1 MKCPRCKT
9 EDLKPTLIEEYLA
22 SMGCDSCHGSL
33 VALLHYRHWAE
44 TQKPAPS
51 DASPA
56 AAGRSPPARVAET
69 PDATDTTS
77 AIACPKCDR
86 LMLKYK
92 ISGAVA
98 NRVDVC
104 SSCDEAWLDGGE
116 WQLLEALELDHKM
129 PSIFTDAWQRR
140 ILREAVGD
148 TRREVLKRDI
158 GEQALARV
166 EEFKAWLAQSGHK
179 PEILTYLY
187 RTEPASRGRS

>member
-1 MKCPRCKT
+1 MKCPHCKT

-22 SMGCDSCHGSL
+22 SMGCDRCHGSL

-44 TQKPAPS
+44 TQKPTRADPGA
-51 DASPA
+51 DAA
-56 AAGRSPPARVAET
+56 DPPARVAEM

-77 AIACPKCDR
+77 AIACPKCSR

-116 WQLLEALELDHKM
+116 WQLLEALELDHCM
-129 PSIFTDAWQRR
+129 PS
-140 ILREAVGD
+140 
-148 TRREVLKRDI
+148 
-158 GEQALARV
+158 
-166 EEFKAWLAQSGHK
+166 
-179 PEILTYLY
+179 
-187 RTEPASRGRS
+187 

>member
-1 MKCPRCKT
+1 MKCPHCKT

-22 SMGCDSCHGSL
+22 SMGCDRCHGSL

-44 TQKPAPS
+44 TQKPTRADPGA
-51 DASPA
+51 DAA
-56 AAGRSPPARVAET
+56 NPPARVAEM

-77 AIACPKCDR
+77 AIACPKCSR

-116 WQLLEALELDHKM
+116 WQLLEALELDHCM
-129 PSIFTDAWQRR
+129 PSIFTDEWQRR

-148 TRREVLKRDI
+148 TRRETLKREI
-158 GEQALARV
+158 GADALVRV
-166 EEFKAWLAQSGHK
+166 EEFKVWLAGSGHK
-179 PEILTYLY
+179 PQILTYLY
-187 RTEPASRGRS
+187 RNEPVDRGRN